1 MNGKQNRSRAQE
13 TTLRIQFAQLL
24 LLTSILLIASGCRTA
39 PAQPGASPT
48 FTPRPTSTP
57 RPAPTFELPTPD
69 GDTLAL
75 ADYAG
80 QVILINFWAS
90 WCPPCTAEMADLEAY
105 YQAHKDAGFVIIAI
119 NLEESPA
126 VVADFVER
134 QGLTFPVALDL
145 DGRTFGEYGGR
156 GLPTT
161 FFLRRDGALLG
172 YWPGVLTTE
181 MLEERLTPIIRGED

>member
-1 MNGKQNRSRAQE
+1 MRARYS
-13 TTLRIQFAQLL
+13 LVLL
-24 LLTSILLIASGCRTA
+24 IMSILLMTPGCVTA
-39 PAQPGASPT
+39 PTQPGAFPT

-57 RPAPTFELPTPD
+57 RPAPAFELPTLD

-80 QVILINFWAS
+80 QIVLINFWAS
-90 WCPPCTAEMADLEAY
+90 WCPPCTAEMSDFEAY

-119 NLEESPA
+119 NLEESPD

-145 DGRTFGEYGGR
+145 NGRTFGEYGGR
-156 GLPTT
+156 GLPTS
-161 FFLRRDGALLG
+161 FFVRRDGALLG
-172 YWPGVLTTE
+172 YWPGALTVE
-181 MLEERLTPIIRGED
+181 MLEDRLTPLIRGEN